1 MADECEGRALSVE
14 DSEEVERVEIKRPVD
29 PVQARPN
36 EPLMLSIKDAV
47 GLLGLG
53 RTTIY
58 KLIGDGQLQAVKIGN
73 RTLVKMASVRSLTQ
87 TQN

>member
-1 MADECEGRALSVE
+1 
-14 DSEEVERVEIKRPVD
+14 
-29 PVQARPN
+29 
-36 EPLMLSIKDAV
+36 MLSIKDAV